1 MQQRINVN
9 KPLRVKAIYLKGS
22 NNKPLRDRIVWIAYN
37 FLVVAQDETDTAPT
51 WYNVD
56 KVDKLEGVEEIPE
69 QPAPPQPRI
78 VSWL

>member
-37 FLVVAQDETDTAPT
+37 FLVVAQDENDTAPT

-56 KVDKLEGVEEIPE
+56 KVDKLEGVEEIPDK
-69 QPAPPQPRI
+69 PRRQQAI
-78 VSWL
+78 FF

>member
-22 NNKPLRDRIVWIAYN
+22 DNKPLRDRIVWIAYN
-37 FLVVAQDETDTAPT
+37 FLVVAQDENDTAPT

-56 KVDKLEGVEEIPE
+56 KVDKLEGVEEIPDK
-69 QPAPPQPRI
+69 PRQQQAI
-78 VSWL
+78 FF